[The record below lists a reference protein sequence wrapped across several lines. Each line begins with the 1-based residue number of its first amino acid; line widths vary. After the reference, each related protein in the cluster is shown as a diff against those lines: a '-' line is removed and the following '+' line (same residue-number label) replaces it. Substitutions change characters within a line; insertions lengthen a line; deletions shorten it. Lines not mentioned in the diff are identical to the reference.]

1 MAKLPKLTHAMADEE
16 IANIMA
22 ELRGGPVQ
30 GTKAVSGQKSL
41 QRMLNRGAQNQTAP
55 AGVGV

>member
-22 ELRGGPVQ
+22 ELRGEPVQ
-30 GTKAVSGQKSL
+30 GKKAVDGSKSL
-41 QRMLNRGAQNQTAP
+41 QRMLNRGAQNQP
-55 AGVGV
+55 AAGMGV

>member
-22 ELRGGPVQ
+22 ELRGEQVQ

-41 QRMLNRGAQNQTAP
+41 QRMLNRGAQNQPPTG
-55 AGVGV
+55 GV

>member
-1 MAKLPKLTHAMADEE
+1 VAKLPKLTHAIADQE
-16 IANIMA
+16 IADIMA

-30 GTKAVSGQKSL
+30 GNKTVDGQKSL